1 MADTDNKLQ
10 ELKQALTSVKTFLD
24 NPAVVTAIGQI
35 PASIKKPVFDGL
47 KQVLD
52 VIKKALDELKG
63 SLAAVTTVKDLLK
76 VINDLLNAA
85 AGLAPGEQA
94 TLNNVKTI
102 IQTLQSL
109 PGAAEIEEILNLIT
123 AIVTKLGSLSS

>member
-10 ELKQALTSVKTFLD
+10 ELKQALQQVSTFLD
-24 NPAVVTAIGQI
+24 NPAVRTALGQI

-63 SLAAVTTVKDLLK
+63 SLSAVTTVKDLLK
-76 VINDLLNAA
+76 VINDLLDAA
-85 AGLAPGEQA
+85 AGLAPGEKA
-94 TLNNVKTI
+94 TLDNVKQI
-102 IQTLQSL
+102 VKTLQDL
-109 PGAAEIEEILNLIT
+109 PGAAEIEEILNLINQ
-123 AIVTKLGSLSS
+123 IISKLGSL